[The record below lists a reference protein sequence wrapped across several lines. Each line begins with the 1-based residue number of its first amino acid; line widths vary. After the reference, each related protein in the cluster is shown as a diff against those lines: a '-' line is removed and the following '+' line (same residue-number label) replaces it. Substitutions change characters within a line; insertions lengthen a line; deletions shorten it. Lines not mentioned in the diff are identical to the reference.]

1 MSAIRDLIVDALRQ
15 ADHVLLGLCLTAN
28 LYGLAMIYSAT
39 RWKAEYHSLPIKQAI
54 AMCIGI
60 VLYFVVSQF
69 NIQLL
74 VDKWRWVVAGCTFF
88 ILLLRTPLGMDI
100 GGNRA
105 WLHIPGIPFNIQPA
119 EIVKLF
125 FTMLLA
131 QMLLKFKN
139 PKELSELPSVAR
151 LVGVL
156 LYFCGLIFVISSDAG
171 SALIYVFIF
180 IFMIWAA
187 GIYKRWFV
195 AGLGICA
202 LGIFGIIKFLPA
214 DNRWRARLLICFDH
228 DADPLGVGFQQTRS
242 YLAVRSGGLTGQGF
256 MNGSLVQAKYSS
268 ALPERHTDFIFSS
281 ITEELGLVGALAVIL
296 LLCAIILRCLYIAS
310 TAGDQFSSYVC
321 IGYAGMLIAQVT
333 LNIGMCLYVLPV
345 IGITLP
351 FFSYGG
357 SSIMTMYVTMGIVSG
372 IRIRSRPN
380 WLKDQP
386 SPTRGGKPVI

>member
-1 MSAIRDLIVDALRQ
+1 M
-15 ADHVLLGLCLTAN
+15 
-28 LYGLAMIYSAT
+28 
-39 RWKAEYHSLPIKQAI
+39 
-54 AMCIGI
+54 
-60 VLYFVVSQF
+60 
-69 NIQLL
+69 
-74 VDKWRWVVAGCTFF
+74 AGCTVF
-88 ILLLRTPLGMDI
+88 ILLLRTPLGRDI

-105 WLHIPGIPFNIQPA
+105 WLQIPGIPFNIQPA

-139 PKELSELPSVAR
+139 PKELSEVPSVAR

-357 SSIMTMYVTMGIVSG
+357 SSIMTMYVTMGIVSS

-386 SPTRGGKPVI
+386 SPTRGGKPGI

>member
-28 LYGLAMIYSAT
+28 LYGLVMIYSAT
-39 RWKAEYHSLPIKQAI
+39 RWKAEYHSMSIKQAI

-88 ILLLRTPLGMDI
+88 ILLLRTPLGKDI

-105 WLHIPGIPFNIQPA
+105 WLQIPGIPFNIQPA

-195 AGLGICA
+195 AGLGVCA

-281 ITEELGLVGALAVIL
+281 ITEELGLVGALAAIL

-357 SSIMTMYVTMGIVSG
+357 SSIMTMYATMGIVSG

-386 SPTRGGKPVI
+386 SPTRGGKPGI